1 MGILLVTVY
10 RVVRVAYHLK
20 AFLQLSDSLIRK
32 LHFEEM
38 VEAII
43 LFLELNGKQTGVTLH
58 SQTIP
63 EISLCVYS
71 YKYILTQLH
80 QIEIPIEI
88 TP

>member
-1 MGILLVTVY
+1 MGILLATVY

-43 LFLELNGKQTGVTLH
+43 LVLELNGKQTGVTLH

-63 EISLCVYS
+63 KICLRVYS